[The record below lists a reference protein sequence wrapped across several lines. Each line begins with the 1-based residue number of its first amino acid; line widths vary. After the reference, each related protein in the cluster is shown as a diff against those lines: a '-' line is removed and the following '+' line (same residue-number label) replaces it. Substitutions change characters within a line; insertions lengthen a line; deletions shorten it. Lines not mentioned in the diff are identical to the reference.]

1 MPRKKMIGIVVSN
14 KMKDTI
20 VVSVERRFVHPFF
33 QKTVKRTK
41 KFHAH
46 DEGNTCVPGDIVEIE
61 ECRPVSKTKTFKLS
75 RVIKKNVFGEEI
87 LEAPKEQDVRGGDEV

>member
-1 MPRKKMIGIVVSN
+1 MPRKKMIGTVVSN

-20 VVSVERRFVHPFF
+20 VVSVERRFIHPFF
-33 QKTVKRTK
+33 HKTVKRTK

-46 DEGNTCVPGDIVEIE
+46 DAGNTCVPGDIVEIE
-61 ECRPVSKTKTFKLS
+61 ECRPVSKLKTFRLS

-87 LEAPKEQDVRGGDEV
+87 LEAPKEQDISGGDEV